1 MRHYTASNFTAKGS
15 SISEVVIIDNN
26 TITPYAISRLLAR
39 HPDISVAGHASESVE
54 ALSLCRKLLPDMVII
69 DPHLPGLDG
78 LSIIHQLRRIIPE
91 VRILVYGFENRQ
103 LSVSDFINARVNGIV
118 LKNSPLTTLVTAIN
132 HIAAGNEFMDIRLSP
147 VEVDNSAL
155 ADTRTLPIALPH
167 LSPREKLILKMIVE
181 GGKNKDIA
189 RILSISVKTIE
200 SHRLNMM
207 RKLNAHSVLD
217 LIRWAQRLNISH

>member
-1 MRHYTASNFTAKGS
+1 MRHYTASHFRARETATS
-15 SISEVVIIDNN
+15 DIVIIDNN
-26 TITPYAISRLLAR
+26 FITPYAISRLLAR
-39 HPDISVAGHASESVE
+39 HPDLNVAGHACESVE

-78 LSIIHQLRRIIPE
+78 LSIITQLRRILPGLR
-91 VRILVYGFENRQ
+91 VLVYGFEHRH
-103 LSVSDFINARVNGIV
+103 LSVLDYINARVNGIV
-118 LKNSPLTTLVTAIN
+118 LKNSPLATLVTAIN
-132 HIAAGNEFMDIRLSP
+132 HIASGHEFMDARLSP
-147 VEVDNSAL
+147 AGADNVPTPDARH
-155 ADTRTLPIALPH
+155 TPIALPH
-167 LSPREKLILKMIVE
+167 LSPRERQILKMIVE

-217 LIRWAQRLNISH
+217 LIRWAQRFNISH